1 MTGALPLL
9 ALLLQ
14 GLSITATA
22 AVDRDRVAVGDE
34 FTYTIYAKAD
44 GPGSLTLI
52 TPAFDGLEVV
62 VAKLGAQHEV
72 TGSGADRL
80 WLALDVPVDLTLHD
94 HPPLVVLV
102 VVRIVRRAWR
112 VQDDERLDVVGQH
125 QRPTPRAI
133 LGRVAGQEVV
143 EVRV

>member
-1 MTGALPLL
+1 MRLSGVLGLQAPGLGAAAGAVVSVEL
-9 ALLLQ
+9 AA
-14 GLSITATA
+14 G
-22 AVDRDRVAVGDE
+22 VDRD
-34 FTYTIYAKAD
+34 AD
-44 GPGSLTLI
+44 RDLATHR
-52 TPAFDGLEVV
+52 LEVV
-62 VAKLGAQHEV
+62 VAQLGAQHEV

-80 WLALDVPVDLTLHD
+80 RLALDVPVDLALHD

-102 VVRIVRRAWR
+102 VVRVVRRAWR

-125 QRPTPRAI
+125 QRRSPRAI